1 MSAPAQQN
9 SEQALLELRHVSVEF
24 ASQSLL
30 GGKRET
36 VRAVNDVSLT
46 VKRGEIV
53 ALIGASGSGKTTT
66 VRAALGLQ
74 PVSAGEVRSSG
85 QPISIMTARALFDLR
100 RRVQLIF
107 QDPTEALNPRMTV
120 EQILLE
126 GLAIHRVGT
135 AAERRGLIEEA
146 LGFVGLKPARTFLSR
161 HPHTLSGGQRQRV
174 AIAASLVL
182 SPDLLIADE
191 PVSMLDPSIRAG
203 ILDLFGRLRT
213 ERGMSTLMVT
223 HDLPSAYHLADR
235 VYVMNRGE
243 VVEEG
248 KTRAVFQAPRHEYT
262 ATLICAASGA
272 PIGALRAE

>member
-1 MSAPAQQN
+1 MTRTHLPHDGP
-9 SEQALLELRHVSVEF
+9 ALLELRHVRVEF
-24 ASQSLL
+24 FNRSLF
-30 GGKRET
+30 GRKAER
-36 VRAVNDVSLT
+36 VRAVDDVSL
-46 VKRGEIV
+46 VVRPGEIV

-74 PVSAGEVRSSG
+74 AVDAGDVLFSGKPVDT
-85 QPISIMTARALFDLR
+85 MTANALLDLR

-120 EQILLE
+120 EQIVLE
-126 GLAIHRVGT
+126 GLAIHRVGSP
-135 AAERRGLIEEA
+135 AKRRTLIEEA
-146 LGFVGLKPARTFLSR
+146 LGFVGLMPARNFLSR

-174 AIAASLVL
+174 AIAASLAL

-203 ILDLFGRLRT
+203 ILNLFARLRT

-235 VYVMNRGE
+235 VYVMNRGQ

-248 KTRAVFQAPRHEYT
+248 VTRAVFQRPRHDYT
-262 ATLICAASGA
+262 AMLIRAASGA
-272 PIGALRAE
+272 PIGELRAG